1 GSDSTIAVGDA
12 TVIGGSLTL
21 NAEDDVTVGQA
32 DIQGGNLNLTS
43 RSGDV
48 TLGGP
53 SSVTGAV
60 NLTAANGAIS
70 VTDTANNFGGPL
82 NLAAQSATIDLANSV
97 QLGTVTVSLDLDLS
111 VSAGGLTQTGA
122 MTIGGT
128 TSLAVANGVVLSNPN
143 NAFGGAVGVAAQS
156 VTLATSGALTL
167 GALQVVDDAAL
178 TAGGNLVMGDTQVVN
193 GSLTANSTAGSIS
206 QAAGTALNVVN
217 DSSFNAA
224 VAVTLDAVTN
234 ELGDFIRLV
243 APQAAIAAQS
253 ALRFD
258 QISVPGLLDLTST
271 GQRNGEGINLG
282 TAAIGTLNAS
292 ATLGNLN
299 LGTSSIAQDMNLLA
313 NGGAIT
319 QTGPLLVEGKTTMFA
334 SGAINLPGPGNKLKK
349 GVKAKGSPRRVQGDL
364 MADQAISSDKI
375 VAFARSLRQPD
386 QANTSVSVVPV

>member
-1 GSDSTIAVGDA
+1 
-12 TVIGGSLTL
+12 
-21 NAEDDVTVGQA
+21 
-32 DIQGGNLNLTS
+32 
-43 RSGDV
+43 
-48 TLGGP
+48 
-53 SSVTGAV
+53 
-60 NLTAANGAIS
+60 
-70 VTDTANNFGGPL
+70 
-82 NLAAQSATIDLANSV
+82 
-97 QLGTVTVSLDLDLS
+97 
-111 VSAGGLTQTGA
+111 
-122 MTIGGT
+122 
-128 TSLAVANGVVLSNPN
+128 
-143 NAFGGAVGVAAQS
+143 
-156 VTLATSGALTL
+156 
-167 GALQVVDDAAL
+167 
-178 TAGGNLVMGDTQVVN
+178 VN

-206 QAAGTALNVVN
+206 QATGTALNVAN

-375 VAFARSLRQPD
+375 VAFERSLGQPN
-386 QANTSVSVVPV
+386 QANTSVSVVPVTMQVASAAAPGASVTTVTLSEPSATPIEARVIPVSVVGGDASAQGVGGGIEIASNGSASTLTVKSTETSSALMPATEVALGENLTSFTVVSASGESADFKGTIVDGKLVIVAPGGEAKQMIQFQKQSVIGAALAALQPSTTLIAEISGIVLDMR